1 MKLKGFQNS
10 HLPCLNFDDV
20 IIEPKVSNFHPDEVD
35 ISTSMISG
43 LKTNLPIM
51 SAHMPSISN
60 PELIS
65 SISEMGGLGTLHDEI
80 KLEDID
86 LFISKIKAI
95 KINKKK
101 YPNASMTNSETPI
114 IIIACSAFDMKKAEY
129 LLSHNDVNYVILNN
143 VQPLHTQIIKNVRI
157 LSKKY
162 PQRII
167 LGNIV
172 NEEGAKTFAKM
183 PLAAVKVGLGPG
195 SICTTGIISGCGMSQ
210 FTAIFEVSKVAKANN
225 MKVIADGGIRN
236 SGDIVKALAAG
247 ADGVMLG
254 KLFAGC
260 HEASGKIVEIDGQ
273 KYKQYEGARYNTIE
287 IPDKT
292 GIDKI
297 DNFLTPDIRANFR
310 VEGVSGL
317 VPYIGPAHLLL
328 YILSK
333 GIRLTFG
340 FIGAK
345 NIIEFQK
352 KVTLRYISSNSYKE
366 LNSNI
371 PIRATHSFI

>member
-1 MKLKGFQNS
+1 MKLKGFSNS

-20 IIEPKVSNFHPDEVD
+20 IIEPKVSNFHPDDVD
-35 ISTSMISG
+35 ISTCMIAG

-86 LFISKIKAI
+86 LYISKIKAI
-95 KINKKK
+95 KIDKNK
-101 YPNASMTNSETPI
+101 YPNASTTNSGTPI

-162 PQRII
+162 PQKII

-183 PLAAVKVGLGPG
+183 PLAAIKVGLGPG

-260 HEASGKIVEIDGQ
+260 DEASGKIVEINGQ

-297 DNFLTPDIRANFR
+297 DNFLTPDIRRKFR

-328 YILSK
+328 YILRK
-333 GIRLTFG
+333 GIQLTFG

-345 NIIEFQK
+345 NIVEFQK

-371 PIRATHSFI
+371 PIQATRSFI